1 MNKFI
6 YGIMILFL
14 SSTIAFADSTTKLV
28 RSVICITNNTNKT
41 YVFDVRISDPFW
53 ERRDVSLPLVGNE
66 PGSNL
71 DDKVIP
77 PRKHIC
83 KKQEINSAAL
93 EKHSASAKLSSS
105 SEKDTTYYSVFTVTV
120 SGYEYALAS
129 GRLTLKDRAPDS
141 IAINYFFVGP
151 TIGNGPV
158 HWTVA
163 SEKGPGPENKGQTDE
178 GFFYSTEFINKF
190 GESRETEAC
199 PAPYKHDKD
208 CQSFEILN

>member
-6 YGIMILFL
+6 YGVLVLF
-14 SSTIAFADSTTKLV
+14 FFSTTV
-28 RSVICITNNTNKT
+28 FSDSSVERSVICITNNTNKI
-41 YVFDVRISDPFW
+41 YALDVSVSDPSSEGSDFYY
-53 ERRDVSLPLVGNE
+53 PLVGNK

-83 KKQEINSAAL
+83 KKQEINVDDIKKSSATA
-93 EKHSASAKLSSS
+93 KVAGASGGI
-105 SEKDTTYYSVFTVTV
+105 DTFTVTV
-120 SGYEYALAS
+120 RGYHPVSVA
-129 GRLTLKDRAPDS
+129 GTLTYKDRAPDS

-208 CQSFEILN
+208 CQSLEILN